1 MVRNQ
6 LIIGLRTRYARVLGI
21 AQTGEYVGD
30 DLVHLA
36 AVIRMFSPDEDLS
49 AIKPKRP
56 YRGKGST
63 WMRDALNILRTANE
77 PKTAVELARAI
88 AALHGVTDRQAYK
101 SICCSLHLTLDDLSG
116 VVRVSD
122 SPKRWWMGA
131 AGIGSNSANM

>member
-1 MVRNQ
+1 MC
-6 LIIGLRTRYARVLGI
+6 GLKRRYARTLGI
-21 AQTGEYVGD
+21 AETGEYVGD

-56 YRGKGST
+56 YRGKGSK
-63 WMRDALNILRTANE
+63 WMRDALDVLRAANE

-88 AALHGVTDRQAYK
+88 AALHGLTDRQAYK

-122 SPKRWWMGA
+122 SPTW
-131 AGIGSNSANM
+131 